1 MRERKRVNV
10 QHHKKKACNR
20 NKPIV
25 PFSTSIWANPQMH
38 QKSSFLHCLHKP
50 YQVKPAF
57 KVVLPEVEKKSINK
71 NNNILR
77 KTTAILS
84 IKKPNKLGNQP
95 L

>member
-57 KVVLPEVEKKSINK
+57 KVVLPKREKK
-71 NNNILR
+71 
-77 KTTAILS
+77 KT
-84 IKKPNKLGNQP
+84 NQQE
-95 L
+95 